1 MNKKQYKEGNS
12 TIQNNDN
19 LQKDKS
25 VQLSNIPE
33 LENSKKTK
41 KKSKIGLIIG
51 SIFLILLVVA
61 LVIFARPN
69 NKNEGEIEPEIKS
82 SPYRISSNTLEA
94 FDLYFLQLENGKENK
109 IYSPLSIKYALAMLK
124 EGTDG
129 ESKEQIEN
137 IIGDYKAK
145 NYINS
150 MNMSF
155 ANTFFIKDTYKDSI
169 NENYKNLLITKYN
182 AEVNVDSFTTP
193 NTVNSWVSEKTLGL
207 INNLFE
213 DISMEEFLLINA
225 LAIDMEWQQK
235 FILRPGVGVWTRYS
249 HENFSWV
256 GDDGLVSHSFKDSEE
271 EVSGMEIVASFN
283 NYDIV
288 KTIGEES
295 IRKTVKEE
303 FEKYLQENPYD
314 DISSYLYGEDVEGLS
329 DDELMEKYLDRY
341 IKEINSNYKAENK
354 TTDFSIYVDD
364 SVKVFAKDLK
374 EYDGTTLQYVGIM
387 PITKDLDSYI
397 KNATAEDIS
406 KILTNLKELKAE
418 NFKDGVVTKITGF
431 IPKFKFEYKLNLM
444 DDLKQL
450 GIKNVFESGKANLTN
465 ISSDSSLYINSA
477 MHKANIE
484 FTQEGIKASAA
495 TFFGGAGAGGGFDYL
510 YDVPVEEIDLT
521 FDKPYMFIIRDKNS
535 SEVWFVG
542 TVYNPLLYSQDTTRP
557 SW

>member
-1 MNKKQYKEGNS
+1 MNQEQNNLN
-12 TIQNNDN
+12 IEVNNQIENNDN
-19 LQKDKS
+19 LQK
-25 VQLSNIPE
+25 
-33 LENSKKTK
+33 ENNLQVTVNKGK
-41 KKSKIGLIIG
+41 KKSKIWLIIG
-51 SIFLILLVVA
+51 SIVLILLVVA

-69 NKNEGEIEPEIKS
+69 NKNEGEIEPEIKG
-82 SPYRISSNTLEA
+82 SPYRISSNFLEA

-109 IYSPLSIKYALAMLK
+109 IYSPLSIKYALAMLE
-124 EGTDG
+124 EGADG
-129 ESKEQIEN
+129 EAKKQITDV
-137 IIGDYKAK
+137 IGDYKTK
-145 NYINS
+145 SYINS
-150 MNMSF
+150 KNMSF
-155 ANTFFIKDTYKDSI
+155 ANALFIKDTYKDSI
-169 NENYKNLLITKYN
+169 NDSYTNSLINKYN
-182 AEVNVDSFTTP
+182 AEVNVDSFVSP
-193 NTVNSWVSEKTLGL
+193 STVNGWISDKTLGL
-207 INNLFE
+207 INNLFD
-213 DISMEEFLLINA
+213 DISEQEILLINA

-256 GDDGLVSHSFKDSEE
+256 GDDGLMKHSFKDSEE
-271 EVSGMEIVASFN
+271 DVSGMEIVASFN

-288 KTIGEES
+288 KTIGEEN
-295 IRKTVKEE
+295 IRKTVKQE
-303 FEKYLQENPYD
+303 FEKYLQENPD
-314 DISSYLYGEDVEGLS
+314 DNIASYLYGEDIEGLS
-329 DDELMEKYLDRY
+329 NDELMEKYLDRY
-341 IKEINSNYKAENK
+341 IKEINSNYKAEDK
-354 TTDFSIYVDD
+354 TTDFSLYVDD
-364 SVKVFAKDLK
+364 KVKVFAKDLK

-387 PITKDLDSYI
+387 PINEELDSYI
-397 KNATAEDIS
+397 NNIKASDIS
-406 KILTNLKELKAE
+406 KILSNLKELKAE

-450 GIKNVFESGKANLTN
+450 GIKNVFETGKANLIN

-484 FTQEGIKASAA
+484 FSQEGIKASAA

-535 SEVWFVG
+535 KEVWFVG

>member
-1 MNKKQYKEGNS
+1 MNQE
-12 TIQNNDN
+12 QNNLNIEVNNQVENNEN
-19 LQKDKS
+19 LQKE
-25 VQLSNIPE
+25 NN
-33 LENSKKTK
+33 LEVTVNKRK
-41 KKSKIGLIIG
+41 KKSKTWLIIG
-51 SIFLILLVVA
+51 SIVLILLVVA
-61 LVIFARPN
+61 LVIFTRPN
-69 NKNEGEIEPEIKS
+69 NKNGGEIEPEIKG

-124 EGTDG
+124 LGADG

-145 NYINS
+145 KYVNS

-155 ANTFFIKDTYKDSI
+155 ANALFIKDTYKDSI
-169 NENYKNLLITKYN
+169 NENYKNSLITKYN

-193 NTVNSWVSEKTLGL
+193 NTVNSWVSDKTLGL

-256 GDDGLVSHSFKDSEE
+256 GDDGLLSHTFKDSEE

-288 KTIGEES
+288 KTIGEEN

-314 DISSYLYGEDVEGLS
+314 DIASYLYGEDVDGLS
-329 DDELMEKYLDRY
+329 NDELMEKYLDRY

-374 EYDGTTLQYVGIM
+374 EYDGITLQYVGIM
-387 PITKDLDSYI
+387 PTTKDLDSYI

-450 GIKNVFESGKANLTN
+450 GIKNVFESGKANLTK

-484 FTQEGIKASAA
+484 FTQEGIKAAAA